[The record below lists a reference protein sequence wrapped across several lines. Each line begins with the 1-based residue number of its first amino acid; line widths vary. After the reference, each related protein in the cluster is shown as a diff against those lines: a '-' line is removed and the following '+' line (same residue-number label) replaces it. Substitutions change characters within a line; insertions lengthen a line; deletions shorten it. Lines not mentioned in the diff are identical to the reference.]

1 MPINKAGQ
9 VTDDE
14 NAAASDPNMV
24 GPQATQ
30 AIQDRRAG
38 MMTPSWQ
45 YDEKTPHTG
54 MAKGDYCD

>member
-14 NAAASDPNMV
+14 NRDPGDPNMV

-30 AIQDRRAG
+30 PVQDRRAG
-38 MMTPSWQ
+38 LMDASCEYGVLTEYQGSV
-45 YDEKTPHTG
+45 
-54 MAKGDYCD
+54 AKPRNY